1 MPVRVL
7 GIDAGG
13 TKTVGLLADGDGRVL
28 AEAREGGANLHTH
41 GELGVEKVIDGL
53 LERLTSGGR
62 ADALCLGIA
71 GVDRP
76 EDEAVVRGILR
87 RLGHRERTSVV
98 NDAIIALVAGAP
110 ERHGIVVLAGTG
122 SIAYGMDRAG
132 RSSRSGGLG
141 AILADEGS
149 AYWLGSRALVAAVRA
164 ADGRGPAT
172 ALGDLVLGALDIVS
186 VSELVALVY
195 PAPGLPRH
203 RVAALAPLVEQAA
216 AAGDKVANELLDA
229 AARELALSGRAVVGR
244 LSLSPPYPVV
254 LAGGTFKACPSL
266 VARVSRALDIAGAE
280 IRLLSGEPALGAV
293 ALALDAVRGAR

>member
-1 MPVRVL
+1 MRVI

-28 AEAREGGANLHTH
+28 AEARDTGANLHTH
-41 GELGVEKVIDGL
+41 GELGVEKVIDSL
-53 LERLTSGGR
+53 LERLTAGGPV
-62 ADALCLGIA
+62 DALCLGIA

-76 EDEAVVRGILR
+76 EDEAVVRGILK
-87 RLGHRERTSVV
+87 RLGHRDRTRVV

-122 SIAYGMDRAG
+122 SIAYGEDRDG
-132 RSSRSGGLG
+132 RSARSGGLG

-149 AYWLGSRALVAAVRA
+149 AFWLGSRALIAAVRA

-172 ALGDLVLGALDIVS
+172 ALAPLVLGDLSIAS

-195 PAPGLPRH
+195 PAPGLPRR
-203 RVAALAPLVEQAA
+203 RVAALAPLVERAA
-216 AAGDKVANELLDA
+216 QAGDAVADGLLDA
-229 AARELALSGRAVVGR
+229 AAHELAVSGRAVVER
-244 LSLSPPYPVV
+244 LSLAPPFPVV

-266 VARVSRALDIAGAE
+266 VARVSRALDLPGAE
-280 IRLLSGEPALGAV
+280 IRLLEVEPAMGAV
-293 ALALDAVRGAR
+293 TLALDVARLAR